1 MAALTEQTEIH
12 ETICEDGISAV
23 IAEMGP
29 YESSTIDIPINRE
42 KLDKIKARD
51 QDPVFVTIEIESCSN
66 SFSKS
71 KRRWPARII
80 EKVSK
85 QVNDKKPVGN
95 LGHLEE
101 KQYDTHFPEP
111 QVVWLGSTTRSRGNE
126 MVMYAKGY
134 VLPGAKARTY
144 LENDAIDSVSL
155 FGDSTLRP
163 TKGGYEV
170 VEFDLE
176 SIDFTRKGRG
186 GMKSRIV
193 SVTGEQASRG
203 GNTVEPKDIA
213 ALDESEIRT
222 HAPLLVKEIERQAT
236 EPIQTKIGEMTA
248 TAEAAKPEL
257 DILGEIRKLLKLSEG
272 ENPVEKLQA
281 LLAKVDE
288 AATRGVKDFIKEL
301 VAKKVKNE
309 NAQNIVNRMIGEMH
323 TEYTDKDFNDDLKK
337 QIETDLDARI
347 EGDEDIKAVI
357 GEMAPVERERDQ
369 GRGGA
374 DLGGRSAPSDDRKN
388 SATETDNF
396 TRQKRVM
403 S

>member
-12 ETICEDGISAV
+12 ETICEDGISTH

-29 YESSTIDIPINRE
+29 FESSTIEVPIDRE
-42 KLDKIKARD
+42 KLAKIKERD
-51 QDPVFVTIEIESCSN
+51 EDPRFVTVEIESCSTG
-66 SFSKS
+66 FSKS
-71 KRRWPARII
+71 KRRWPKHII

-85 QVNDKKPVGN
+85 RVNLLKPVGN
-95 LGHLEE
+95 LGHLDE

-111 QVVWLGSTTRSRGNE
+111 QVVWLGSTTTPRGSE
-126 MVMYAKGY
+126 IVMHVKGY
-134 VLPGAKARTY
+134 LLPGSKARTY
-144 LENDAIDSVSL
+144 LENDAIDAVSL

-163 TKGGYEV
+163 TRGGYEV
-170 VEFDLE
+170 VDFELE
-176 SIDFTRKGRG
+176 SIDFTRKGRN
-186 GMKSRIV
+186 GMKSRVV

-213 ALDESEIRT
+213 ALDESELRT
-222 HAPLLVKEIERQAT
+222 HAPLLVKEIERLAT
-236 EPIQTKIGEMTA
+236 EPIQTKIGEMTTA
-248 TAEAAKPEL
+248 AEAAKPEL

-281 LLAKVDE
+281 LLAKIDE
-288 AATRGVKDFIKEL
+288 VATSGVKDFIKGL

-323 TEYTDKDFNDDLKK
+323 TEYADKDFNDDLKK
-337 QIETDLDARI
+337 QIETDLDAKI

-357 GEMAPVERERDQ
+357 GEMAPVERKPDD

-374 DLGGRSAPSDDRKN
+374 DLGGRSVPPEERQRESKE
-388 SATETDNF
+388 TENF
-396 TRQKRVM
+396 TRTKRVLN
-403 S
+403 